1 MFLISIMISLFYL
14 VLSIFINVNWIY
26 DIACYFGYFV
36 AIYLVTF
43 IALIP
48 GFVFIFTLISLL
60 FDKKKKKI
68 NPQKEED
75 VTILIP
81 VYNAK
86 NLIKETLESI
96 KKQKYSGN
104 ICVNIIDDGSND
116 GTLEL
121 IKFYYKNYCKLK

>member
-60 FDKKKKKI
+60 ASVFLDI
-68 NPQKEED
+68 SYGFIDPR
-75 VTILIP
+75 IRMG
-81 VYNAK
+81 AK
-86 NLIKETLESI
+86 NN
-96 KKQKYSGN
+96 G
-104 ICVNIIDDGSND
+104 
-116 GTLEL
+116 
-121 IKFYYKNYCKLK
+121 

>member
-14 VLSIFINVNWIY
+14 VFLIFISVNWIY

-48 GFVFIFTLISLL
+48 GFIYVFTLISLF

-68 NPQKEED
+68 NTQKEPD
-75 VTILIP
+75 VTVLIP
-81 VYNAK
+81 IYNAK
-86 NLIKETLESI
+86 NAIAYTEVPEKLKDLGKQRKRWARGMIEAFKKIKPS
-96 KKQKYSGN
+96 
-104 ICVNIIDDGSND
+104 VNILNTPGF
-116 GTLEL
+116 
-121 IKFYYKNYCKLK
+121 K

>member
-81 VYNAK
+81 VYNDK
-86 NLIKETLESI
+86 N
-96 KKQKYSGN
+96 
-104 ICVNIIDDGSND
+104 
-116 GTLEL
+116 
-121 IKFYYKNYCKLK
+121 

>member
-86 NLIKETLESI
+86 NSIKETLESI

-104 ICVNIIDDGSND
+104 ICVDIIDDGSND

-121 IKFYYKNYCKLK
+121 IKILL

>member
-26 DIACYFGYFV
+26 DIACYFWYFV

-86 NLIKETLESI
+86 NSIKETLESI

-104 ICVNIIDDGSND
+104 ICVDIIDDGSND

-121 IKFYYKNYCKLK
+121 IKILL